1 MLSICIPT
9 LNRPH
14 LFTECLRS
22 IEELFL
28 LTQDFELCISN
39 NSSDLDYSE
48 AEKLIEVFL
57 LRGWSVSYV
66 QQWDRLPLDEHMHYV
81 IKMSTGKYCLLLGDD
96 DLLIPQ
102 DIIALQSLLR
112 AESPDLIACNSYI
125 IDEQARVIGEL
136 PIKPGRFSSVSAGFI
151 ALRDKCNFGAVIVK
165 RDLYD
170 DRFELLYGSS
180 HAYGSF
186 WFALLD
192 RIDEPCNII
201 VPRERITCIRK
212 AEKNYDYLL
221 VYFRDIPY
229 EYSIYDRWLSN
240 HEGRKLNYAYHQA
253 IFARMKSIR
262 FLCDLISKGYTYA
275 QIVYVRPELKKD
287 YFLALK
293 FSMSFL
299 FVKIGALKIYR
310 RVRA

>member
-14 LFTECLRS
+14 LFTDCLRS

-39 NSSDLDYSE
+39 NSSDLDYGE
-48 AEKLIEVFL
+48 AEKLIELFL
-57 LRGWSVSYV
+57 SRGWKVSYI
-66 QQWDRLPLDEHMHYV
+66 QQGKRLPLDEHMHFV
-81 IKMSTGKYCLLLGDD
+81 IKMSTGTYCLLLGDD
-96 DLLIPQ
+96 DLVIPQ

-112 AESPDLIACNSYI
+112 GEAPDLIVCNSYI
-125 IDEQARVIGEL
+125 IDEQAKVIGEL
-136 PIKPGRFSSVSAGFI
+136 PVKPGRFSSVSDGFI

-186 WFALLD
+186 WFTLLD
-192 RIDEPCNII
+192 RIDEPCNLI

-212 AEKNYDYLL
+212 AAKNYDYLL
-221 VYFRDIPY
+221 VYFRDITY
-229 EYSIYDRWLSN
+229 EYTIYDRWLGN
-240 HEGRKLNYAYHQA
+240 HEGRKLNWAYHKA
-253 IFARMKSIR
+253 LFARMKSVP

-275 QIVYVRPELKKD
+275 GIVYVRPELEKD
-287 YFLALK
+287 YFFALK
-293 FSMSFL
+293 FSMSIL
-299 FVKIGALKIYR
+299 LVKIGALKFYR
-310 RVRA
+310 RMRA